1 MNSLTPEPI
10 RATAPAIRMP
20 ARPNCLIPALISA
33 LILSCLVQAQ
43 PVPVV
48 TPGTTRSIGT
58 VQAGTVEKLPLNLE
72 LSAEQGAS
80 LHVVYTDRSVA
91 ISLVLPNAAVVSPS
105 NASSLGYQ
113 WNLLARTGPD
123 IAHSRP
129 AGNEMELLVIGL
141 PPGAPS
147 GLYHLRVDARAATP
161 NSSILVQAAAN
172 SGLAASLFP
181 AQDRYLPE
189 EPVVFTGI
197 VTEGARILQNP
208 TMTLLVDHTAPVG
221 PGLSMTNVRCV
232 RSQPLPDGRYRHDF
246 TGDLVSQGVT
256 AKLITA
262 QVDSLVGTVSPARDR
277 LSFPSVRAGST
288 STTASTVSVETDRA
302 TAPATNGL
310 AWAFESTSDPVSVSM
325 RASPTERAVSG
336 ASLFTGTFT
345 PEKIGRYSATLAVSG
360 ADPSGATYRQTA
372 SAGFRVEAEEANILS
387 CSDRPVDEDGD
398 GYYDRLE
405 ATLQVFV
412 SQPARYSL
420 SLELKDSSGKT
431 VSAGRW
437 AKLSAGD
444 HTVLIQFSA
453 HRLTNDLSADGP
465 YQRAKAEL
473 WFSDNGH
480 NDRLVSV
487 ACGSTRPYPLASFA
501 PDPVRFTAAGTLTP
515 VNEDGIA
522 GYRSLNFV
530 QPLIAPKGHCHWHA
544 ALLSA
549 DETRLDSYNGNSDWP
564 GGAGTV
570 TSIFSG
576 PKINHSGKN
585 GPYKVDSLSLTC
597 AAHEAYR
604 RAPATSGPYSAA
616 DFDATPAD
624 FTISSYNITAQ
635 AGVKAR
641 TGVFT
646 KALGGMEA
654 DIDFSLSGL
663 PAGWT
668 SALQLPKVDAGG
680 AVNLDIVP
688 AVGAAEGAYPLTITG
703 VSGNL
708 THSVQMTV
716 VITPKPVKVLI
727 EPGSAVLHPGQ
738 TKQFSAQVMDAP
750 EPAFE
755 WRTPMLGTL
764 TDGLYQAPAV
774 ITSKAR
780 IYVIAASTMDRN
792 RFAAAHID
800 LYPPATLTVT
810 PAAATL
816 TPKQS
821 QALVANVQN
830 VQDPSVQWTMTPQVG
845 TLTTTSGTRATYT
858 APSTLTAPQAITI
871 TATSVEDPSQSTTM
885 TITLQP

>member
-1 MNSLTPEPI
+1 MKPWKPESA
-10 RATAPAIRMP
+10 REAVEAIRTLVHP
-20 ARPNCLIPALISA
+20 RHLIQAL
-33 LILSCLVQAQ
+33 LLTLLSSCPVQAQ

-48 TPGTTRSIGT
+48 TPGTTRSIGA

-72 LSAEQGAS
+72 LSAGQGAS

-113 WNLLARTGPD
+113 WNLLTRTGPD
-123 IAHSRP
+123 NAHPRP
-129 AGNEMELLVIGL
+129 AGDEMELLVIGL
-141 PPGAPS
+141 PPGAPA

-208 TMTLLVDHTAPVG
+208 TMTLLVEHTAPVG
-221 PGLSMTNVRCV
+221 SGLSMTNVRCV

-262 QVDSLVGTVSPARDR
+262 QVDSLVGTVNPARDR
-277 LSFPSVRAGST
+277 LSFPAVRAGST
-288 STTASTVSVETDRA
+288 STTSSSISIDTESAA
-302 TAPATNGL
+302 APAPSGL
-310 AWAFESTSDPVSVSM
+310 AWSFESTGDPVPVPL
-325 RASPTERAVSG
+325 RASPTQRESPAAG
-336 ASLFTGTFT
+336 LFTGLFI
-345 PEKIGRYSATLAVSG
+345 PEKIGRYSASLTVSG
-360 ADPSGATYRQTA
+360 ATTSGAPYRQTA
-372 SAGFRVEAEEANILS
+372 SAGFRVEAEEGNILA

-398 GYYDRLE
+398 GFYDRLE

-420 SLELKDSSGKT
+420 DLQLRDASGKT

-444 HTVLIQFSA
+444 HTVLLQFSA

-487 ACGSTRPYPLASFA
+487 ACGTTRPYPLASFA

-549 DETRLDSYNGNSDWP
+549 DGTRLDSYNGNSDWP

-585 GPYKVDSLSLTC
+585 GPYKVDSLSITC

-624 FTISSYNITAQ
+624 FTISSHNITAQ

-641 TGVFT
+641 TAVFT
-646 KALGGMEA
+646 KPLGGMEA
-654 DIDFSLSGL
+654 DIDFSLSDV
-663 PAGWT
+663 PSGWT
-668 SALQLPKVDAGG
+668 AALQLPKVDAGG

-708 THSVQMTV
+708 KHSVQITV
-716 VITPKPVKVLI
+716 VVTPKPVRVLI

-738 TKQFSAQVMDAP
+738 TKQFSAQVLDAP
-750 EPAFE
+750 DPSFE
-755 WRTPMLGTL
+755 WKTPMLGTL
-764 TDGLYQAPAV
+764 TAGLYQAPAV
-774 ITSKAR
+774 IPAKMK
-780 IYVIAASTMDRN
+780 IYVVAASTMDAN
-792 RFAAAHID
+792 KLAGAHVD
-800 LYPPATLTVT
+800 LYPPAQLTVT
-810 PAAATL
+810 PTTATL
-816 TPKQS
+816 SAGQTQK
-821 QALVANVQN
+821 LVADAQN

-845 TLTTTSGTRATYT
+845 TLTTTSGTRATYA
-858 APSTLTAPQAITI
+858 APSTLTSPQTITI